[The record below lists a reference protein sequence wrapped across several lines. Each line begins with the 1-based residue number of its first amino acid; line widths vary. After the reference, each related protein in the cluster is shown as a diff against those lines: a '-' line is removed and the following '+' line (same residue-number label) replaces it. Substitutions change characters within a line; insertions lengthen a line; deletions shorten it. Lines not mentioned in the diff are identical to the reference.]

1 MIESRKKSHEVKKVA
16 VKREHAPDVNM
27 EDSPPV
33 SDSDVSISCCFS
45 MRTSEGIGGN

>member
-1 MIESRKKSHEVKKVA
+1 MESRKKSQEVKKVP
-16 VKREHAPDVNM
+16 VKREHAPDLNM

-45 MRTSEGIGGN
+45 MKTSKEVSGN